1 MRHGPIV
8 FLAAFFALSGSWFGL
23 VLTPQMQVG
32 HMQQTNTIGLA
43 TSYPVSRPGL
53 ARRGLD
59 VYRAN
64 GCAACHSQQIA
75 QTATLAD
82 VVLAEP
88 GTNQAA
94 ISEALR
100 RVNPAITDAKAWLA
114 GLPKPVLQNVT
125 KEVAE
130 NAVKALSVG
139 GAKAQLWVAP
149 QGPDIARG
157 WGKRRTVA
165 EDFLY
170 DSPVLLGSQR
180 IGPDLADVGARR
192 PDIQWHL
199 IHLYAPRFE
208 EKNSTMAP
216 FRFLFEKRKIAGG
229 PSADALHLPAEFA
242 PPAGYEIVPKPEA
255 LALAEYLVSLRADA
269 PIFVTPMTAPAAPPP
284 ATNAPAAPGTQ
295 PVVLVPSAAT
305 ISAK

>member
-1 MRHGPIV
+1 MRHGPII
-8 FLAAFFALSGSWFGL
+8 FLAAFFALSSSWFGL

-32 HMQQTNTIGLA
+32 HMQATNTIGLA
-43 TSYPVSRPGL
+43 TSYPMSRPGV
-53 ARRGLD
+53 ARKGLD

-64 GCAACHSQQIA
+64 GCAACHSQQIV

-82 VVLAEP
+82 VVLADA

-100 RVNPAITDAKAWLA
+100 KVNPAITDAKAWLA

-125 KEVAE
+125 KDVAE

-199 IHLYAPRFE
+199 VHLYAPRFE
-208 EKNSTMAP
+208 EKKSTMAP
-216 FRFLFEKRKIAGG
+216 FRFLFEKRKKGRI
-229 PSADALHLPAEFA
+229 PSPDALAALGDFV
-242 PPAGYEIVPKPEA
+242 PPAGYEIIPKPEA
-255 LALAEYLVSLRADA
+255 LALAAYLVSLRADA
-269 PIFVTPMTAPAAPPP
+269 PLFVTPMTAPAAPPP
-284 ATNAPAAPGTQ
+284 PATNAPATGAQ
-295 PVVLVPSAAT
+295 PVALGPSTAT